1 MFKSLSKKIAID
13 LGAATIRLLMIDE
26 QNTQAW
32 ESINSDWSTRV
43 IEEAACVARQKASGK
58 IIAVGQAAL
67 AMRGR
72 LEKEVEIIFPFVESR
87 LIDKEAAIF
96 LLNNLLKRAFNQY
109 LVIQPEV
116 MVVSAAQISD
126 LDKQLLT
133 ELFDELG
140 FSKIYLVAAPLA
152 AAIGAGVPVADAS
165 GACLLHMGASCV
177 EAAVI
182 GLGSVL
188 FLTHSNQ
195 AGQWLD
201 KEIIEF
207 LQQGENLLI
216 GCEAASQ
223 LKQTL
228 LNLDFDNISPAKLEV
243 VGQTAKQHLPQS
255 LHVKSKDLEPIAVLA
270 RQEYTTLVEAL
281 LQRIPPDLS
290 VDILHKGL
298 LLTGGLA
305 KTQGLE
311 VFLSQH
317 FKFPVARMEDAAQLA
332 IIGAAT
338 LLANIKLFEGRL
350 EYGK

>member
-1 MFKSLSKKIAID
+1 MLKSLSKKIAID
-13 LGAATIRLLMIDE
+13 LGASTIRLLMIDE

-32 ESINSDWSTRV
+32 ESINNDWSARI
-43 IEEAACVARQKASGK
+43 IEDGACVARQKVSGK

-67 AMRGR
+67 VMRGR
-72 LEKEVEIIFPFVESR
+72 LEKEVDIIFPFLESR
-87 LIDKEAAIF
+87 LLDKEAAVF
-96 LLNNLLKRAFNQY
+96 LLRSLLKRAFNQY

-165 GACLLHMGASCV
+165 GACLLQMGDSCV
-177 EAAVI
+177 EAVVI

-188 FLTHSNQ
+188 FVTHSNQ
-195 AGQWLD
+195 AGHWLD
-201 KEIIEF
+201 QEIIDF
-207 LQQGENLLI
+207 LRQSENLLI
-216 GCEAASQ
+216 GHEAASQ
-223 LKQTL
+223 LKHTL
-228 LNLDFDNISPAKLEV
+228 LNLDFDNVSPAKLEV

-255 LHVKSKDLEPIAVLA
+255 LHVKSKDLQSIAALA
-270 RQEYTTLVEAL
+270 RQEYACLFEAL
-281 LQRIPPDLS
+281 LSMMPPDLS
-290 VDILHKGL
+290 IDVLHKGL
-298 LLTGGLA
+298 LLSGGLA
-305 KTQGLE
+305 KVQGLE
-311 VFLSQH
+311 TFLSQH
-317 FKFPVARMEDAAQLA
+317 FKLPVARMEDSAQLA

-350 EYGK
+350 EYGR